1 MTDAANPY
9 GAGELE
15 REIVLSRV
23 IDAPKD
29 LVYQAW
35 VEPQRMFSWFGPRG
49 FRCDVHEAGTVS
61 AGAVWRFDMIGPD
74 GQRYD
79 NRMVFLKVM
88 PNERL
93 VLDHGHDKD
102 NDPNRFQVT
111 LSFDQQ
117 GNGKTV
123 LTLRQL
129 HPTRAQRDGGIG
141 FGAVELGYQTLDKL
155 SEYVLGHR
163 SSTSA

>member
-1 MTDAANPY
+1 MRDAANQY
-9 GAGELE
+9 AGGELE

-29 LVYQAW
+29 LVFRAW
-35 VEPQRMFSWFGPRG
+35 IEPKRMFSWFGPRG
-49 FRCDVHEAGTVS
+49 YRCEVHQESTAIP
-61 AGAVWRFDMIGPD
+61 GAVWRFDMIAPD
-74 GQRYD
+74 GRRLD
-79 NRMVFLKVM
+79 SRMVFLEVI

-93 VLDHGHDKD
+93 VVDHGSDKD
-102 NDPNRFQVT
+102 NDPNRFRMT
-111 LSFDQQ
+111 ITFDQQ
-117 GNGKTV
+117 ADGKTV

-155 SEYVLGHR
+155 SEHLREH
-163 SSTSA
+163 